1 MSPSVAELYSGDAQ
15 RPWRELGFTIEE
27 DRCRVGTTEIVFRDG
42 PPGIHGWAMRDAE
55 QSTFGPITT
64 TIIES
69 PVPPAGPVHTNS
81 AVALHHLVLMV
92 PEFELGRQALI
103 AAGVTVDSGK
113 PFGPENR
120 KLLRVAPRMGDF
132 ELELIGP
139 VKQDH
144 SKNWELWGLVI
155 VVNDIDATKNY
166 LGDLIGEVKP
176 ALQPRRR
183 IATVNKSAGIGTA
196 VAFLG
201 REETL

>member
-1 MSPSVAELYSGDAQ
+1 
-15 RPWRELGFTIEE
+15 
-27 DRCRVGTTEIVFRDG
+27 
-42 PPGIHGWAMRDAE
+42 
-55 QSTFGPITT
+55 
-64 TIIES
+64 
-69 PVPPAGPVHTNS
+69 
-81 AVALHHLVLMV
+81 MV

-113 PFGPENR
+113 PFGPESR